1 MTKPRPSDVFFFSCP
16 RTLSNLLV
24 KLLSQQQG
32 WEGSGYY
39 FHSACIYAVENF
51 SCSVD
56 AEAPPEKRQEFVRQL
71 REGFAKMEAAR
82 DKAHRNGNALFLK
95 NHCAQIWK
103 PSFLYEAT
111 KNGQFAAEFTL
122 DDDDD
127 DDDDDAPPRA
137 HTNPTMLTDAYL
149 VSFVPIFLI
158 RHPALMVDSWFRA
171 STRAGHPPDPC
182 LTTRARGRGLGLA
195 RELYDW
201 YAARLL
207 TTATSDES
215 RSRSRS
221 SSSPPTP
228 PTPGC
233 KGVPIVVDADDVLE
247 GDTVPRLTA
256 VIGMDPAQVLRGW
269 EAQSTEG
276 MVPLDKSYMQGICD
290 STGIDTSKSARRLD
304 IDAMY
309 RSWRETYGHEV
320 AEYMVK
326 VTESNLPDY
335 EYMKSKKM

>member
-39 FHSACIYAVENF
+39 FHSACMYAVENF
-51 SCSVD
+51 SYSVD
-56 AEAPPEKRQEFVRQL
+56 AEAPPEKRQEFARQL

-82 DKAHRNGNALFLK
+82 DKAHRNVRQRLVPKKPLRANLETLFPVRS
-95 NHCAQIWK
+95 HQERPIRRRIH
-103 PSFLYEAT
+103 
-111 KNGQFAAEFTL
+111 
-122 DDDDD
+122 
-127 DDDDDAPPRA
+127 PRRRRRRRP

-182 LTTRARGRGLGLA
+182 LTTRASIDPCLTTRARGRGLGLA

-201 YAARLL
+201 YAAMLL

-215 RSRSRS
+215 RSPP
-221 SSSPPTP
+221 PPTL
-228 PTPGC
+228 GC

-304 IDAMY
+304 IEAMY
-309 RSWRETYGHEV
+309 RSWRETYGDEV

-326 VTESNLPDY
+326 VTESDLPNY